1 MSLTKLRNQFNAPVA
16 PRDLSEGY
24 GAVEYAHENKMTAQ
38 QVREA
43 DMAEATARRQR
54 QLGLVRE
61 AVDMRQQN
69 VANALGTPLPTSS
82 DNVKALTPEQR
93 LQSYLSGSNKDPELA
108 YDLENNSENYL
119 EAKYGQAVANYAAQQ
134 RLQNFQNL
142 SQATSYI
149 PEAAKTGNVF
159 TGALG
164 AAVNGTRNL
173 IRTAGQAGIMAFNSG
188 EEEATKLREWNAT
201 IDQHQADTTAWMGNN
216 YTLDTEKSNLYRNMA
231 EQVRANT
238 YAQVKAQTGNEQLAR
253 AQSKEISETFDDNI
267 KSLTQEAVVSG
278 LGEQAPQILL
288 AVLSGGIGAGIAEA
302 TALGVSRVVAKEA
315 ITKLLPRIAQL
326 GSMLGVGAEAGLQ
339 DGLSAGSDAMVGA
352 YDYINQAKAEAA
364 QGNTAKLDELR
375 NSPVMQQLRQAN
387 PNATEDELFAQMA
400 ESAKWDAATKSG
412 LTTGIS
418 AGIASPFLSGFS
430 SKLARG
436 ASARTRFLMSA
447 ADPAVEGLSEGV
459 EEYTNITSPRE
470 AINRSLGVEVYKDPT
485 AYAYNDAKQAG
496 VIGALA
502 GSGST
507 VGGTLQAG
515 KAIGSRLLNKATDSI
530 NKKTEAVKA
539 KQETQTQQELN
550 KDLSSFIPNIGVMG
564 TSETTNPDGT
574 KVPAID
580 GALSGL
586 NMSNSKFGQTL
597 KDVVNQ
603 EAKEEGRE
611 VNASTDYSKY
621 ISNLHNR
628 TLEAKAKLDEATQA
642 GNTEAIKEWG
652 TKLNN
657 LNTIRERLLKDI
669 NEDITSVAPKYLSN
683 MNKIV
688 TNSSKL
694 EALTQQVKEGKLSE
708 QEFQTKAKDI
718 ITESNALIQEVQETT
733 PQFDNVAVLL
743 DSKLYEMLDD
753 KTYDAS
759 LQNKEDTKF
768 SLAEFT
774 GTKPSTFSDVL
785 YSTKKVTA
793 AVNKA
798 TSQEEA
804 NSIVKA
810 WLTDLGKLS
819 GSISKDNAK
828 STLTDIKKNLGSIKA
843 ELSSKGYNSD
853 YITKIHSLLGEASD
867 KWSGKQTKAFLNKFF
882 TKDTVTGLPSLLD
895 LMLQLNT
902 PSRAVKAQMQL
913 AHFQASQLG
922 KLNGLYQA
930 LSNKTL
936 QDGNTFENPV
946 TNIPTTIGAKGK
958 QRVLTQQNG
967 QPVTFKTKDKLQNY
981 IDTFKE
987 ENDIFSFLVS
997 DILEG
1002 KRVVKPTAQNTVT
1015 KPEPAKDTPKETL
1028 VSKDSGSEKKNQESK
1043 PVSNK
1048 EIEAIYSK
1056 LGSKTANTFD
1066 RVVIIHN
1073 IASIYES
1080 ARKGESINSLRQKGT
1095 NHHYGNPF
1103 TSNKYLAD
1111 RDGLTLTGSTKES
1124 VTRYIDWVLNS
1135 DEERAKWIRDT
1146 LKSGSLKD
1154 KPILYYKELGEPSH
1168 ATALSYLANK
1178 YDWDN
1183 STDSIPEEKP
1193 VEKNSVEKT
1202 QPESVSARAEEPIKE
1217 KDEQVPTEKEKPV
1230 ETQPK
1235 PKETG
1240 KEKSSPVK
1248 PEQLSFEDFEPSTEE
1263 VSAKELQP
1271 VIKETVAILDTV
1283 TETKESEPVSE
1294 EAKLSLRGELI
1305 RKSLMKINSV
1315 DKLTQMG
1322 NKIAKLISPLS
1333 DTDKQI
1339 LRVEFEKI
1347 KSRINSGIEYF
1358 AYEERDSKLEEFT
1371 KEHLMDNFK
1380 EAVAKLKDVTD
1391 ERQKETFDVENING
1405 DKPSQRLID
1414 TLYGFGF
1421 SPDRNVFF
1429 ENTSKVEGN
1438 SNKALIQALNEW
1450 VLDSN
1455 ADTAKAVLLGLRP
1468 DITAEELAEAVSE
1481 EQLAKTQDFIRV
1493 YSTLYR
1499 GVSKYLFNTLNQTGS
1514 GIFADG
1520 KVTPDISS
1528 FNGFTNLYQIDED
1541 GNPVYSTDLVIG
1553 MTKAA
1558 INFIYSFS
1566 DKGSSNHKALTEF
1579 FEELGDYGFS
1589 VYNTSL
1595 EGNIVTSNTNAGRNS
1610 DKKTFNGNENFFDD
1624 GTKLS
1629 EHRMATDDVGFL
1641 GVQREKLIETLGKEL
1656 MSGMGYKFNK
1666 NIPMNVE
1673 QSLAQSLGLEVLGM
1687 LRSKQLVDTF
1697 KVEIPTEPVSED
1709 NPNPNAIKMF
1719 YVNASF
1725 NYAQKGHFTAPIAK
1739 AFSTVIRA
1747 YKSGKAPANVDI
1759 DKLTKTL
1766 RNLDANNNSWITLAA
1781 ATVHVQQNLASKLV
1795 FKEIHDNRGYKVV
1808 KGNTVV
1814 DKFTSKDIKD
1824 KLLNNSPELLE
1835 EAVRGHNAVGYKLDP
1850 DMVRMFE
1857 SQQDIYKLLGG
1868 WIPTSEMENALPYI
1882 KEAKL
1887 AKNAMVERTL
1897 ASIGALIGA
1906 VREVGTDEE
1915 VTVYIK
1921 HRTTETQRIMQE
1933 MENNPQANKIM
1944 REILRASPRL
1954 FEAVESAYSAV
1965 GRNFPFD
1972 MSELSAM
1979 VRPAEMKFKL
1989 PKPDENGVR
1998 DVSFLV
2004 QEVERLHR
2012 AAKRKGASEETQTA
2026 YNAQVGLTLA
2036 LAQALGIKIERKRS
2050 ENILA
2055 ELKNMFEPGSKTAW
2069 LNDLV
2074 EDIHTWYEDPTAE
2087 LSQDNFRKLVDKYGN
2102 GAMRA
2107 FSVLQAFTRYKY
2119 TSHKTGSKVNTFEFN
2134 VYLEADGIGNG
2145 MSNLVRQF
2153 TVGFTPTY
2161 LRTLNRVGIT
2171 TLNSLRKIVGKKG
2184 FDELSDEEKQALA
2197 DELEGSA
2204 NQFDPKEGN
2213 AVRDVYEVVADTITS
2228 QIQEALDSH
2237 DLYSKLA
2244 KLKTKRPIK
2253 TLNDLVYHKKEL
2265 EALDID
2271 GDYNAH
2277 IALKLAK
2284 AVSVLNQISV
2294 LDVISFTYS
2303 ASKDENGKL
2312 VQYNSNRM
2320 QNILNTPLDTLKA
2333 NGLDFSELKFNIS
2346 RSLAKLGVT
2355 PAMYGGALNGINN
2368 QVATDIFKA
2377 VQEKLNE
2384 MYIALQ
2390 NRQPVDETDLTML
2403 NNWFSHVGLYK
2414 KATGVNWN
2422 LDNPTAEKIKFLSQ
2436 KLQDNKSRVSNG
2448 LKLGIS
2454 DALYSGVQQVYGE
2467 TLQNASSLIVFD
2479 TASVNVMALELDR
2492 QYKAAQEE
2500 RNKRLGYSSTDP
2512 RREDALSSSE
2522 VKQIIQK
2529 LETLPVVATAFSG
2542 NTVLI
2547 EQLLE
2552 EGHSVVKNRMLSK
2565 ITDAYSATNLA
2576 PVVGENTNYPFRTVY
2591 TTSMAQKLKSYTAG
2605 GATNFT
2611 NTVVST
2617 ESMVQ
2622 VASNFVLSK
2631 LGKALLNVYDGLDA
2645 DSRLAKVVGAIANA
2659 AYDRIHKTTNLQE
2672 SLFHRANRANLGQ
2685 FITKNKVTPK
2695 LATLLDEMKMFANN
2709 KGDITLSI
2717 KDKKWTK
2724 EELQFLDVYFA
2735 TIGSQD
2741 INSNPAVKLA
2751 QSFRTATEKA
2761 TTALLTGSEEVSLNI
2776 NDDVWTAFQGIMYN
2790 ELYEKGKAVPEDI
2803 TDIPVMF
2810 YNDMLTSMA
2819 IKAATAAAVK
2829 AVEIKHLPYV
2839 VNQFAGANRG
2849 VLINADKLFKSKGI
2863 AKRFI
2868 DFEKA
2873 NHGKY
2878 SDEATLLSA
2887 FINQDKEIQQTYSEA
2902 FNKKYNELSQNLIE
2916 IGAEPV
2922 QLGTKS
2928 LSEVIPSLS
2937 DTKAKSIA
2945 GRTRNAIMAVAE
2957 KVLPADLKIYT
2968 DKAQFIEA
2976 VQDKGINTEHIFEQD
2991 RNGVYI
2997 PEVGFYIELNADYKK
3012 TLTHEIVHATMKS
3025 VLSNYYYLPRDEW
3038 KNLEYKHPELKHIR
3052 PLIDTLEK
3060 NAKQFVK
3067 LYRFDPDIAQILAQD
3082 NENLADNFTHHN
3094 RAASIA
3100 ASLAQAFE
3108 PTVSFTGDVADIKA
3122 TDKYVAM
3129 QEFLAYALTEEELVS
3144 RMYYSQ
3150 RANPDSKSA
3159 NKSWLNKLKA
3169 MFDILRSVK
3178 VAIGKIFF
3186 GSEFTEK
3193 DLGNNNNFVAES
3205 MLFEVLATMQSLTE
3219 ANSILNKY
3227 TPTPPLFS
3235 TEPVAKDSHDAFLN
3249 ELTTL
3254 AKTVGF
3260 VDKISGNKKAE
3271 LLYVGGKVTALSD
3284 DYVANLRNS
3293 GFNITA
3299 KEQNVFTMMSGIFNV
3314 TFSGSNPSLRTEA
3327 EKLFSQ
3333 FTKGFVKTNVLSN
3346 DQYKALFGDKDTF
3359 DLARIMAAMVT
3370 IKDIKDIVEKLPTPE
3385 RKRFQSLSDKLTEI
3399 TVFLKAN
3406 RDIIDFKDDST
3417 LEKIALAS
3425 INADLGK
3432 SLDEEWKDKV
3442 YENELT
3448 KQQIRQD
3455 FVNKV
3460 EELTEPLND
3469 KLMIAVTTVVN
3480 EWANVS
3486 QVDKDN
3492 DSAIGT
3498 ALQNLA
3504 DVLALEKGRTT
3515 WYTQAIRWILQA
3527 REHTQYIYD
3536 SRAKFAAN
3544 LERIRENVRNLIPT
3558 VIRRKFNEE
3567 YTEEMDRT
3575 ISKAVLPTRLHS
3587 LFTGNNLAQIS
3598 TVLTD
3603 TQARNKE
3610 IDSVQQEL
3618 SQLLAQEFGKDAQSV
3633 QNWLLWQSKGLGS
3646 LMVNRTAM
3654 SAGQGLSH
3662 HILPNSRTIA
3672 SLHNLPMKLDP
3683 ANEPERIDKYAPL
3696 VAKLATLYSLN
3707 HVDKTDLEA
3716 AAQLIKSYP
3725 AGMTEVLNSSNV
3737 VDEHYSQNHKYNH
3750 LGTDGYVHS
3759 QSDPNVDIKI
3769 VETKSPEYQRLMDLG
3784 YSLVQHIDKTGMSVL
3799 RTNTAVTKRYQ
3810 TGIFGLA
3817 EQSIFGTSTV
3827 SNEALGSYA
3836 TEWTVN
3842 PDGQTVLRD
3851 EFKKVSLQAMKNPNY
3866 YDSLNQEVSIKP
3878 VVTSSGLIATY
3889 SVDLPTKL
3897 KNDLIEEIETGIES
3911 IGNLA
3916 GRIVEE
3922 SRTNSSNKANIDL
3935 LNAEYRKSKDKQFF
3949 MKIDGKFKRKGNSQ
3963 ADIYFENRVNDFYN
3977 NLPRETRE
3985 YIDSVGGL
3993 YVYRNELDNLI
4004 GYHRADIIDI
4014 YSGSSALPKVV
4025 QDTLKGLFGVF
4036 GLVKVNP
4043 IKALKVIQKGTQ
4055 ELVSHGKDIVLNRSI
4070 VVGAGNLLSNAIHLV
4085 NIGVN
4090 PKVIVPDAREGL
4102 INAQNYVRNY
4112 SRKLEIEYRLGGTN
4126 LSDRERMVLEPELK
4140 FLKDSLDNNPV
4151 APLVQAGIMSSIAG
4165 AAGYEKTFDTSEQ
4178 FTYGHKLKEKLGINK
4193 LDRKYG
4199 ETKLG
4204 KAVSNIIISH
4214 DSEAH
4219 EFMEKALDYGDFV
4232 AKYVLYKHLTQNRN
4246 FTNERAMNVIREE
4259 FVNYSM
4265 NRGVTFDYM
4274 NAMGLTWFASYALG
4288 IQKVIYR
4295 RLRSNLLG
4303 TLATYT
4309 AGSVVNDYDRL
4320 GLLGTVPHQNIFE
4333 RSWSYTAD
4341 TSNIFNSLEAHYLAR
4356 LFSWLF

>member
-1 MSLTKLRNQFNAPVA
+1 MSLTKLRNQFTAPVA

-24 GAVEYAHENKMTAQ
+24 GAVEYAHENNMTAQ

-61 AVDMRQQN
+61 AVDMREQN
-69 VANALGTPLPTSS
+69 VANALGTSLPTSS

-119 EAKYGQAVANYAAQQ
+119 EAKYGQAIANYAAQQ

-188 EEEATKLREWNAT
+188 EEEASKLRDWNAA
-201 IDQHQADTTAWMGNN
+201 IDANQAETTAWMGNN
-216 YTLDTEKSNLYRNMA
+216 YTSDTEKSNLYRGMA

-238 YAQVKAQTGNEQLAR
+238 YAQVKAQTGDEQLAR

-302 TALGVSRVVAKEA
+302 TALGVSRIVAKEA
-315 ITKLLPRIAQL
+315 ITKLLPKIAQL
-326 GSMLGVGAEAGLQ
+326 GSMLGVGVEAGLQ

-364 QGNTAKLDELR
+364 QGSTAKLDELR

-387 PNATEDELFAQMA
+387 PNVTEDELFAQMA

-447 ADPAVEGLSEGV
+447 ADPAMEGLSEGI
-459 EEYTNITSPRE
+459 EEHTNIVSPRE

-485 AYAYNDAKQAG
+485 AYAYNDAKQAAT
-496 VIGALA
+496 IGALA

-530 NKKTEAVKA
+530 NRKTEAIKT
-539 KQETQTQQELN
+539 KQEAQTQQELN
-550 KDLSSFIPNIGVMG
+550 KDLSSFIPTIGVMG
-564 TSETTNPDGT
+564 TSETTNSDGT

-580 GALSGL
+580 GAVSGL

-597 KDVVNQ
+597 KDIVNQ

-621 ISNLHNR
+621 ISNLHKR

-642 GNTEAIKEWG
+642 ENTEAIKEWG

-688 TNSSKL
+688 ANSSKL

-708 QEFQTKAKDI
+708 QEFQAKAKDI

-753 KTYDAS
+753 KSYDTS

-768 SLAEFT
+768 SLADFT

-804 NSIVKA
+804 NNIVKA

-828 STLTDIKKNLGSIKA
+828 SALTDIKKNLGSIKA
-843 ELSSKGYNSD
+843 ELSSKGYNSE
-853 YITKIHSLLGEASD
+853 YITKIDSLLGEASD
-867 KWSGKQTKAFLNKFF
+867 KWSDKQTKAFLNKFF

-902 PSRAVKAQMQL
+902 PATAVKAQMQL

-922 KLNGLYQA
+922 KLNGLYQV

-958 QRVLTQQNG
+958 QRILTQQNG

-981 IDTFKE
+981 INTFKE
-987 ENDIFSFLVS
+987 ENDIFSSLVS
-997 DILEG
+997 DIISG
-1002 KRVVKPTAQNTVT
+1002 KRVVKPIAQDTVT
-1015 KPEPAKDTPKETL
+1015 KPEITKETPKEAP
-1028 VSKDSGSEKKNQESK
+1028 VFKDSGSENKNQESNA
-1043 PVSNK
+1043 VS
-1048 EIEAIYSK
+1048 
-1056 LGSKTANTFD
+1056 
-1066 RVVIIHN
+1066 
-1073 IASIYES
+1073 
-1080 ARKGESINSLRQKGT
+1080 
-1095 NHHYGNPF
+1095 
-1103 TSNKYLAD
+1103 
-1111 RDGLTLTGSTKES
+1111 
-1124 VTRYIDWVLNS
+1124 
-1135 DEERAKWIRDT
+1135 
-1146 LKSGSLKD
+1146 
-1154 KPILYYKELGEPSH
+1154 
-1168 ATALSYLANK
+1168 
-1178 YDWDN
+1178 
-1183 STDSIPEEKP
+1183 EEKP
-1193 VEKNSVEKT
+1193 VEKNSVEKN
-1202 QPESVSARAEEPIKE
+1202 QSESVSARAEEPIKE

-1230 ETQPK
+1230 ETQPE

-1248 PEQLSFEDFEPSTEE
+1248 PEQLNFEDFEPSAEE
-1263 VSAKELQP
+1263 VSVKELQS
-1271 VIKETVAILDTV
+1271 VIKETVATLDSV
-1283 TETKESEPVSE
+1283 METKETEPVAE
-1294 EAKLSLRGELI
+1294 EAKLSPRAELI
-1305 RKSLMKINSV
+1305 RKSLMKMNSV
-1315 DKLTQMG
+1315 DKLVQMG
-1322 NKIAKLISPLS
+1322 NRIAKLINPLS
-1333 DTDKQI
+1333 NADKQI
-1339 LRVEFEKI
+1339 LREEFEKI

-1358 AYEERDSKLEEFT
+1358 AYEERDSKLEEST
-1371 KEHLMDNFK
+1371 KEHLMGNFK

-1429 ENTSKVEGN
+1429 ENTSKVESN

-1455 ADTAKAVLLGLRP
+1455 ADTAKAVLLGMRP

-1481 EQLAKTQDFIRV
+1481 EQLAKTQEFIRV
-1493 YSTLYR
+1493 YTTFYR

-1558 INFIYSFS
+1558 INYVYSFS

-1595 EGNIVTSNTNAGRNS
+1595 EGNIVTSNTNAGRGS
-1610 DKKTFNGNENFFDD
+1610 DKKTFNGNENFFED

-1656 MSGMGYKFNK
+1656 ISGMGYKFNK
-1666 NIPMNVE
+1666 NTPMNVE

-1709 NPNPNAIKMF
+1709 NPEPNAIKMY

-1725 NYAQKGHFTAPIAK
+1725 NSAQKGHFTAPIAK
-1739 AFSTVIRA
+1739 AFNTVVRTYKNGRLSTD
-1747 YKSGKAPANVDI
+1747 GNF
-1759 DKLTKTL
+1759 DKLTTML
-1766 RNLDANNNSWITLAA
+1766 RNLDANNNSWTRLAA
-1781 ATVHVQQNLASKLV
+1781 ATVHAQQTLASKLV
-1795 FKEIHDNRGYKVV
+1795 FKEIHDNKGYEVV

-1814 DKFTSKDIKD
+1814 DKFTPKDIKD

-1835 EAVRGHNAVGYKLDP
+1835 EAVRGHNAVGYKLDL

-1857 SQQDIYKLLGG
+1857 SQQEIYKLLGG
-1868 WIPTSEMENALPYI
+1868 WIPTSEMEQDLPYI

-1897 ASIGALIGA
+1897 ASIGSLIGA
-1906 VREVGTDEE
+1906 VREAGSEEE

-1989 PKPDENGVR
+1989 PKPDENGTR

-2012 AAKRKGASEETQTA
+2012 AARRKGASEETQTA

-2074 EDIHTWYEDPTAE
+2074 EDIHTWYEDPTVE

-2119 TSHKTGSKVNTFEFN
+2119 TPHKTGSKVNTFEFN

-2153 TVGFTPTY
+2153 TVGFTPDY
-2161 LRTLNRVGIT
+2161 LRTLNRIGIT
-2171 TLNSLRKIVGKKG
+2171 TLNSLRKIIGKKG
-2184 FDELSDEEKQALA
+2184 FDELSDEEKQSLA

-2204 NQFDPKEGN
+2204 NQFDPKEGD

-2228 QIQEALDSH
+2228 QIHDALNSSEV
-2237 DLYSKLA
+2237 YSVLSKV
-2244 KLKTKRPIK
+2244 KTKRPIK

-2265 EALDID
+2265 EELAIDNEAAHKALS
-2271 GDYNAH
+2271 
-2277 IALKLAK
+2277 LAN
-2284 AVSVLNQISV
+2284 AVSILNQISV
-2294 LDVISFTYS
+2294 LDVISFTYKGS
-2303 ASKDENGKL
+2303 TDENGKL

-2333 NGLDFSELKFNIS
+2333 NKLDFSSLKFNIS

-2368 QVATDIFKA
+2368 QVANDIVKA
-2377 VQEKLNE
+2377 VQDKLNE
-2384 MYIALQ
+2384 IYRALQ
-2390 NRQPVDETDLTML
+2390 NKQPVDETDLVML
-2403 NNWFSHVGLYK
+2403 NNWFSHVGLYE
-2414 KATGVNWN
+2414 KATGVKW
-2422 LDNPTAEKIKFLSQ
+2422 DISNPTAQQIKFLSQ
-2436 KLQDNKSRVSNG
+2436 KLVDNKSRVSNG

-2454 DALYSGVQQVYGE
+2454 EALYSGVQKVYGE
-2467 TLQNASSLIVFD
+2467 TLQNASSLIAFD
-2479 TASVNVMALELDR
+2479 TASVNAMALELDR

-2512 RREDALSSSE
+2512 RREDALSSAE

-2542 NTVLI
+2542 NTVLV

-2565 ITDAYSATNLA
+2565 ITDAYSATNFA

-2622 VASNFVLSK
+2622 VASNFILSK

-2672 SLFHRANRANLGQ
+2672 SLFHRVNRANLGQ
-2685 FITKNKVTPK
+2685 FITKDKMTSK
-2695 LATLLDEMKMFANN
+2695 LADTLNEMRLFVENT
-2709 KGDITLSI
+2709 GEISLSI

-2741 INSNPAVKLA
+2741 INSSPAVKLA

-2776 NDDVWTAFQGIMYN
+2776 SDEAWANFQLNMST
-2790 ELYEKGKAVPEDI
+2790 ELYGKGRVISEDI
-2803 TDIPVMF
+2803 RDIPVML
-2810 YNDMLTSMA
+2810 YNDMLTNMA
-2819 IKAATAAAVK
+2819 YKAATAAAVK

-2868 DFEKA
+2868 DFERA

-2878 SDEATLLSA
+2878 SDEATLLSV
-2887 FINQDKEIQQTYSEA
+2887 FIGQDKEIQQTYSEA

-2922 QLGTKS
+2922 QLETKS
-2928 LSEVIPSLS
+2928 LSEVIPSLTN
-2937 DTKAKSIA
+2937 TKAKSIT

-2957 KVLPADLKIYT
+2957 KVLPTDMKIYT

-2997 PEVGFYIELNADYKK
+2997 PEVGFYVEPNSDYKK

-3025 VLSNYYYLPRDEW
+3025 VLSNYYYMTRDEW
-3038 KNLEYKHPELKHIR
+3038 KNLEYKHPELRHIR
-3052 PLIDTLEK
+3052 PLMGTLEK
-3060 NAKQFVK
+3060 NAKQFAK

-3082 NENLADNFTHHN
+3082 NENLADNFAHHN

-3100 ASLAQAFE
+3100 ASLVQAFE

-3178 VAIGKIFF
+3178 VSIGKIFF
-3186 GSEFTEK
+3186 GSDFTEK

-3260 VDKISGNKKAE
+3260 TDKISGNKKAE
-3271 LLYVGGKVTALSD
+3271 LLYVGGKVNALSD
-3284 DYVANLRNS
+3284 NYVANLRNS
-3293 GFNITA
+3293 GFRITA

-3385 RKRFQSLSDKLTEI
+3385 RKRFQSLSDKLTEV

-3425 INADLGK
+3425 INADLSK
-3432 SLDEEWKDKV
+3432 SLDEEWRDKV
-3442 YENELT
+3442 YENELA

-3567 YTEEMDRT
+3567 YTEEMDKT

-3587 LFTGNNLAQIS
+3587 LFTGNNLVQIS
-3598 TVLTD
+3598 AVLTD

-3618 SQLLAQEFGKDAQSV
+3618 SQLLVQEFGNKAAPSV
-3633 QNWLLWQSKGLGS
+3633 LNWLLWQSKGLGS

-3683 ANEPERIDKYAPL
+3683 ATEPERIDKYAPL
-3696 VAKLATLYSLN
+3696 VAKLATLHSLS

-3716 AAQLIKSYP
+3716 TAKLIKDYP
-3725 AGMTEVLNSSNV
+3725 AGMAEVLNSSNV

-3769 VETKSPEYQRLMDLG
+3769 VETKSPEYNRLIDLG
-3784 YSLVQHIDKTGMSVL
+3784 YSLVQNIDKTGMSVL

-3842 PDGQTVLRD
+3842 PDGQTALRD
-3851 EFKKVSLQAMKNPNY
+3851 EFKKVSLQAMKDPNY

-3878 VVTSSGLIATY
+3878 VVTSSGLIVTY

-4025 QDTLKGLFGVF
+4025 QDALKGLFGVF
-4036 GLVKVNP
+4036 GLVKINP

-4070 VVGAGNLLSNAIHLV
+4070 VVGAGNLFSNAIHLV

-4090 PKVIVPDAREGL
+4090 PKAIVPDAREGL

-4112 SRKLEIEYRLGGTN
+4112 SRKLEIEYRLGSTN
-4126 LSDRERMVLEPELK
+4126 LSDKERMVLEPELK

-4193 LDRKYG
+4193 LDSKYG

-4204 KAVSNIIISH
+4204 KAVFNIIISH

-4246 FTNERAMNVIREE
+4246 FTSERAMNVIREE

-4309 AGSVVNDYDRL
+4309 AGSVVNNYDRL

>member
-1 MSLTKLRNQFNAPVA
+1 MSLTKLRNQFTAPVA
-16 PRDLSEGY
+16 ERDLSEGY
-24 GAVEYAHENKMTAQ
+24 GAVEYAHENNMTAQ

-119 EAKYGQAVANYAAQQ
+119 EAKYGRAIADYAAQQ
-134 RLQNFQNL
+134 RIQNFQNL

-149 PEAAKTGNVF
+149 PDAAKTGNVF

-238 YAQVKAQTGNEQLAR
+238 YAQVKAQTGDEQLAR
-253 AQSKEISETFDDNI
+253 TQSKEISETFDDNI

-339 DGLSAGSDAMVGA
+339 DGLSAGSDAMTGA

-375 NSPVMQQLRQAN
+375 NSSVMQQLRQAN

-496 VIGALA
+496 IIGALA

-580 GALSGL
+580 GAVSGL

-621 ISNLHNR
+621 ISNLHKR
-628 TLEAKAKLDEATQA
+628 TLEAKAKLDEATQS
-642 GNTEAIKEWG
+642 GNSEAIKEWG

-688 TNSSKL
+688 ANSSKL

-708 QEFQTKAKDI
+708 QEFQAKAKDI

-753 KTYDAS
+753 KTYDTS

-793 AVNKA
+793 AVNKT

-804 NSIVKA
+804 NNIVKA

-828 STLTDIKKNLGSIKA
+828 SALTDIKKNLGSIKS

-853 YITKIHSLLGEASD
+853 YITKIDSLLGEASD

-902 PSRAVKAQMQL
+902 SSRAVKAQMQL

-946 TNIPTTIGAKGK
+946 TNIPTTIGTKGK

-987 ENDIFSFLVS
+987 ENDIFSSLVS

-1002 KRVVKPTAQNTVT
+1002 KRVVKPMAQNTITKSEVT
-1015 KPEPAKDTPKETL
+1015 KDTPKETP
-1028 VSKDSGSEKKNQESK
+1028 VSKDSGSEKKNLK
-1043 PVSNK
+1043 PDTISEENS
-1048 EIEAIYSK
+1048 EP
-1056 LGSKTANTFD
+1056 KT
-1066 RVVIIHN
+1066 
-1073 IASIYES
+1073 
-1080 ARKGESINSLRQKGT
+1080 
-1095 NHHYGNPF
+1095 
-1103 TSNKYLAD
+1103 
-1111 RDGLTLTGSTKES
+1111 
-1124 VTRYIDWVLNS
+1124 
-1135 DEERAKWIRDT
+1135 
-1146 LKSGSLKD
+1146 
-1154 KPILYYKELGEPSH
+1154 
-1168 ATALSYLANK
+1168 
-1178 YDWDN
+1178 
-1183 STDSIPEEKP
+1183 
-1193 VEKNSVEKT
+1193 SVEEN
-1202 QPESVSARAEEPIKE
+1202 QPESVSVRVEEPIKE
-1217 KDEQVPTEKEKPV
+1217 KNEQVPVEEEKPV
-1230 ETQPK
+1230 KTQPEA
-1235 PKETG
+1235 KETG
-1240 KEKSSPVK
+1240 TEKSNSK

-1294 EAKLSLRGELI
+1294 EAKLSSRGELI

-1322 NKIAKLISPLS
+1322 NKIAKLINPLS
-1333 DTDKQI
+1333 NTDKQI
-1339 LRVEFEKI
+1339 LREEFEKI

-1358 AYEERDSKLEEFT
+1358 AYEERDSKLEEST
-1371 KEHLMDNFK
+1371 KEYLMNNFK
-1380 EAVAKLKDVTD
+1380 EAVAKLKNVTD

-1405 DKPSQRLID
+1405 DKPSQKLID

-1421 SPDRNVFF
+1421 SPDRNVFL

-1499 GVSKYLFNTLNQTGS
+1499 GVSKYLFNTLNQIGS
-1514 GIFADG
+1514 GIFVDG

-1558 INFIYSFS
+1558 INYIYSFS

-1666 NIPMNVE
+1666 NTPMNVE

-1739 AFSTVIRA
+1739 AFSTIVRA

-1766 RNLDANNNSWITLAA
+1766 TNLDANNNSWTRLAA

-1795 FKEIHDNRGYKVV
+1795 FKEIHDNRGYEVV

-1814 DKFTSKDIKD
+1814 DKFTPKDIKD

-1857 SQQDIYKLLGG
+1857 SQQEIYKLLGG
-1868 WIPTSEMENALPYI
+1868 WIPTSEMENDLPYI

-1906 VREVGTDEE
+1906 VREAGSDEE

-1989 PKPDENGVR
+1989 PKPDENGIR
-1998 DVSFLV
+1998 NVSFLV

-2012 AAKRKGASEETQTA
+2012 AAQRKGASEETQTA

-2119 TSHKTGSKVNTFEFN
+2119 TPHKTGSKVNTFEFN

-2184 FDELSDEEKQALA
+2184 FDDLSDEEKQALA

-2228 QIQEALDSH
+2228 QIQEALGNPN
-2237 DLYSKLA
+2237 LYSELS
-2244 KLKTKRPIK
+2244 KLKTKKPIK
-2253 TLNDLVYHKKEL
+2253 SLNDLLYVKKDLKEL
-2265 EALDID
+2265 AVNNPVAQRLFD
-2271 GDYNAH
+2271 
-2277 IALKLAK
+2277 LAN
-2284 AVSVLNQISV
+2284 AVSILNQISV

-2303 ASKDENGKL
+2303 DSKDENGKL

-2368 QVATDIFKA
+2368 QVAADIFKA

-2384 MYIALQ
+2384 IYRALQ
-2390 NRQPVDETDLTML
+2390 NKQPVDETDLTML
-2403 NNWFSHVGLYK
+2403 NNWFSHVGLYE
-2414 KATGVNWN
+2414 KATGVDWN
-2422 LDNPTAEKIKFLSQ
+2422 LDNPTVEKIKFLSQ

-2467 TLQNASSLIVFD
+2467 TLQNANSLIAFD
-2479 TASVNVMALELDR
+2479 TASVNAMALELDR

-2512 RREDALSSSE
+2512 RREDALSSAE

-2542 NTVLI
+2542 NTILV

-2617 ESMVQ
+2617 ESMIQ
-2622 VASNFVLSK
+2622 VASNFILSK

-2672 SLFHRANRANLGQ
+2672 SLFHRANRANLGK
-2685 FITKNKVTPK
+2685 FITKDKLTPQLKEVLFEKMSSARDIIENKLTY
-2695 LATLLDEMKMFANN
+2695 N
-2709 KGDITLSI
+2709 IS
-2717 KDKKWTK
+2717 DKKWTK
-2724 EELQFLDVYFA
+2724 EELQYLDVYFA
-2735 TIGSQD
+2735 TLGSQNVN
-2741 INSNPAVKLA
+2741 NSSIAKLA

-2761 TTALLTGSEEVSLNI
+2761 TTALLTGSEKVSLNI
-2776 NDDVWTAFQGIMYN
+2776 NDDAWTTFQGNMYS
-2790 ELYEKGKAVPEDI
+2790 ELYEKDKVVPEDI
-2803 TDIPVMF
+2803 SEIPVML
-2810 YNDMLTSMA
+2810 YNDMLTNMA

-2878 SDEATLLSA
+2878 EDEATLLSA
-2887 FINQDKEIQQTYSEA
+2887 FIGQDKEIQQTYSEA

-2937 DTKAKSIA
+2937 DTKAKSIS

-2976 VQDKGINTEHIFEQD
+2976 VQDKGINAEHIFEQD

-2997 PEVGFYIELNADYKK
+2997 PEVGFYIEPNADYKK

-3025 VLSNYYYLPRDEW
+3025 VLSNYYYMTRDEW

-3052 PLIDTLEK
+3052 PLMDTLEK
-3060 NAKQFVK
+3060 NAKQFAK
-3067 LYRFDPDIAQILAQD
+3067 LYRFDPDIKQILAQD

-3178 VAIGKIFF
+3178 VTIGKIFF
-3186 GSEFTEK
+3186 GSDFTEK

-3249 ELTTL
+3249 ELSTL

-3293 GFNITA
+3293 GFRITA
-3299 KEQNVFTMMSGIFNV
+3299 KEQNIFTMMSGIFNV

-3333 FTKGFVKTNVLSN
+3333 FTKGFVKTNVLTN

-3370 IKDIKDIVEKLPTPE
+3370 IKDIKDVVEKLPTPE
-3385 RKRFQSLSDKLTEI
+3385 RKRFQSLSDKLTEV

-3432 SLDEEWKDKV
+3432 SLDEEWRDKV
-3442 YENELT
+3442 YENELA
-3448 KQQIRQD
+3448 KQQIRQN

-3598 TVLTD
+3598 AVLTD

-3618 SQLLAQEFGKDAQSV
+3618 SQLLVQEFGKDAQSV

-3696 VAKLATLYSLN
+3696 VAKLATLHSLN

-3725 AGMTEVLNSSNV
+3725 AGMAEVLNSSNV

-3842 PDGQTVLRD
+3842 SDGQTALRD

-4246 FTNERAMNVIREE
+4246 FTSERAMNVIREE

>member
-1 MSLTKLRNQFNAPVA
+1 MSLTKLRNQFTAPVA

-24 GAVEYAHENKMTAQ
+24 GAVEYAHENNMTAQ

-61 AVDMRQQN
+61 AVDMREQN
-69 VANALGTPLPTSS
+69 VANALGTSLPTSS

-119 EAKYGQAVANYAAQQ
+119 EAKYGQAIANYAAQQ

-149 PEAAKTGNVF
+149 PDAAKTGNVF

-188 EEEATKLREWNAT
+188 EEEASKLRDWDAA
-201 IDQHQADTTAWMGNN
+201 IDANQAETTAWMGNN
-216 YTLDTEKSNLYRNMA
+216 YTLDTEKSNLYRGMA
-231 EQVRANT
+231 EQVRTNT
-238 YAQVKAQTGNEQLAR
+238 YAQVKAQTGDEQLAR
-253 AQSKEISETFDDNI
+253 TQSKEISETFDDNI

-302 TALGVSRVVAKEA
+302 TALGVSRIVAKEA
-315 ITKLLPRIAQL
+315 ITKLLPKIAQL
-326 GSMLGVGAEAGLQ
+326 GSMIGVGAEAGLQ
-339 DGLSAGSDAMVGA
+339 DGLSAGSDAMTGA

-375 NSPVMQQLRQAN
+375 NSPVMQQLRQTN

-436 ASARTRFLMSA
+436 ASARTRFLLSA

-470 AINRSLGVEVYKDPT
+470 AINRSLGAEVYKDPT
-485 AYAYNDAKQAG
+485 AYAYNDAKQAAT
-496 VIGALA
+496 IGALA

-539 KQETQTQQELN
+539 KQEAQTQQELN

-564 TSETTNPDGT
+564 TSETTNPDDT

-580 GALSGL
+580 GVVSGL

-611 VNASTDYSKY
+611 VNVSTDYSKY
-621 ISNLHNR
+621 ISNLHKR
-628 TLEAKAKLDEATQA
+628 TLEAKAKLDEATQT

-688 TNSSKL
+688 ANSSKL

-708 QEFQTKAKDI
+708 QEFQAKAKDI

-753 KTYDAS
+753 KSYDTS

-768 SLAEFT
+768 SLADFT

-804 NSIVKA
+804 NNIVKA

-828 STLTDIKKNLGSIKA
+828 SALTDIKKNLGSIKA
-843 ELSSKGYNSD
+843 ELSFKGYNSE
-853 YITKIHSLLGEASD
+853 YITKIDSLLGEASD

-936 QDGNTFENPV
+936 QDGNTFETPV

-987 ENDIFSFLVS
+987 ENDIFSSFVS
-997 DILEG
+997 DIFEG
-1002 KRVVKPTAQNTVT
+1002 KRVVKPTAQNKVT
-1015 KPEPAKDTPKETL
+1015 KPEVTKDTTVKETP
-1028 VSKDSGSEKKNQESK
+1028 VSKDSGSENKNQESNT
-1043 PVSNK
+1043 VS
-1048 EIEAIYSK
+1048 
-1056 LGSKTANTFD
+1056 
-1066 RVVIIHN
+1066 
-1073 IASIYES
+1073 
-1080 ARKGESINSLRQKGT
+1080 
-1095 NHHYGNPF
+1095 
-1103 TSNKYLAD
+1103 
-1111 RDGLTLTGSTKES
+1111 
-1124 VTRYIDWVLNS
+1124 
-1135 DEERAKWIRDT
+1135 
-1146 LKSGSLKD
+1146 
-1154 KPILYYKELGEPSH
+1154 
-1168 ATALSYLANK
+1168 
-1178 YDWDN
+1178 
-1183 STDSIPEEKP
+1183 EEKL
-1193 VEKNSVEKT
+1193 VAKNSVEKT
-1202 QPESVSARAEEPIKE
+1202 QPESVSVRAEEPIKE
-1217 KDEQVPTEKEKPV
+1217 KDEQVPAEKEKPV
-1230 ETQPK
+1230 ETQPE
-1235 PKETG
+1235 PKKTG
-1240 KEKSSPVK
+1240 KEKSTPVK

-1271 VIKETVAILDTV
+1271 VIKETVATLDSV
-1283 TETKESEPVSE
+1283 METKETEPVSE
-1294 EAKLSLRGELI
+1294 ETKLSPRGELI
-1305 RKSLMKINSV
+1305 RKSLMKMNSV
-1315 DKLTQMG
+1315 EALVQMG
-1322 NKIAKLISPLS
+1322 NKIAKLINPLS

-1339 LRVEFEKI
+1339 LRGEFEKI
-1347 KSRINSGIEYF
+1347 KSRIESGTEYF
-1358 AYEERDSKLEEFT
+1358 AYEERDSKLEEST

-1380 EAVAKLKDVTD
+1380 EAVAKLKNVTD
-1391 ERQKETFDVENING
+1391 ERQKETFDVANING

-1429 ENTSKVEGN
+1429 ENTSKVESN

-1450 VLDSN
+1450 ILDSN
-1455 ADTAKAVLLGLRP
+1455 ADTAKAVLLGMRP
-1468 DITAEELAEAVSE
+1468 DITVEELAEAVSE
-1481 EQLAKTQDFIRV
+1481 EQLPKTQEFIRV
-1493 YSTLYR
+1493 YTTLYR

-1514 GIFADG
+1514 GIFTDG

-1558 INFIYSFS
+1558 INYIYSFS

-1595 EGNIVTSNTNAGRNS
+1595 EGNIVTSNTNVARGS

-1656 MSGMGYKFNK
+1656 ISGMGYKFNK
-1666 NIPMNVE
+1666 NTPMNVE

-1709 NPNPNAIKMF
+1709 NPEPNAIKMY

-1725 NYAQKGHFTAPIAK
+1725 NSAQKGHFTTPIAK
-1739 AFSTVIRA
+1739 AFNTVVRTYKNGRLSTD
-1747 YKSGKAPANVDI
+1747 GNF
-1759 DKLTKTL
+1759 DKLTTML
-1766 RNLDANNNSWITLAA
+1766 RNLDANNNSWTTLAA
-1781 ATVHVQQNLASKLV
+1781 ATVHIQQTLASKLV
-1795 FKEIHDNRGYKVV
+1795 FKEIHDNKGYEVV
-1808 KGNTVV
+1808 KGNAVV
-1814 DKFTSKDIKD
+1814 DKFTPRDIKD

-1835 EAVRGHNAVGYKLDP
+1835 EAIRGHNAVGYKLDP

-1857 SQQDIYKLLGG
+1857 SQQEIYKLLGG
-1868 WIPTSEMENALPYI
+1868 WIPTSEMEQDLPYI

-1897 ASIGALIGA
+1897 ASIATLIGA
-1906 VREVGTDEE
+1906 VREAGSEEE

-1989 PKPDENGVR
+1989 PKSDENGVR

-2012 AAKRKGASEETQTA
+2012 AAKRKGASEEIQTA

-2107 FSVLQAFTRYKY
+2107 FNVLQAFTRYKY
-2119 TSHKTGSKVNTFEFN
+2119 TPHKTGSKVNTFEFN

-2153 TVGFTPTY
+2153 TVGFTPNY

-2171 TLNSLRKIVGKKG
+2171 TLNSLRKIIGKKG

-2204 NQFDPKEGN
+2204 NQFDPKEGD

-2228 QIQEALDSH
+2228 QIHDALNSSGVFGV
-2237 DLYSKLA
+2237 LSKV
-2244 KLKTKRPIK
+2244 KTKRPIK

-2265 EALDID
+2265 EELAIDNEAAHKALS
-2271 GDYNAH
+2271 
-2277 IALKLAK
+2277 LAN
-2284 AVSVLNQISV
+2284 AVSILNQISV
-2294 LDVISFTYS
+2294 LDVISFTYNGS
-2303 ASKDENGKL
+2303 TDENGKL

-2320 QNILNTPLDTLKA
+2320 QNILNTPLDALKA
-2333 NGLDFSELKFNIS
+2333 NKLDFSSLKFNIS

-2368 QVATDIFKA
+2368 QVANDIVKA
-2377 VQEKLNE
+2377 VQDKLNE
-2384 MYIALQ
+2384 IYIALQ
-2390 NRQPVDETDLTML
+2390 NKQPVDETDLVML
-2403 NNWFSHVGLYK
+2403 NNWFSHVGLYE
-2414 KATGVNWN
+2414 KATGVKW
-2422 LDNPTAEKIKFLSQ
+2422 DISNPTAQQIKFLSQ
-2436 KLQDNKSRVSNG
+2436 KLVDNKSRVSNG

-2454 DALYSGVQQVYGE
+2454 EALYSGVQKVYGE
-2467 TLQNASSLIVFD
+2467 TLQNASSLIAFD
-2479 TASVNVMALELDR
+2479 TASVNAMALELDR

-2512 RREDALSSSE
+2512 RREDALSSAE

-2542 NTVLI
+2542 NTVLV

-2565 ITDAYSATNLA
+2565 ITDAYSATNFA
-2576 PVVGENTNYPFRTVY
+2576 PIVGENTDYSFRTVY

-2685 FITKNKVTPK
+2685 FITKDKMTSK
-2695 LATLLDEMKMFANN
+2695 LADTLNEMRLFVENT
-2709 KGDITLSI
+2709 GEISLSI

-2776 NDDVWTAFQGIMYN
+2776 SDEAWTSFQLNMSV
-2790 ELYEKGKAVPEDI
+2790 ELYGKGRVISEDI
-2803 TDIPVMF
+2803 RDIPVML
-2810 YNDMLTSMA
+2810 YNDMLTNMA
-2819 IKAATAAAVK
+2819 YKAATAAAVK

-2849 VLINADKLFKSKGI
+2849 VLVNADKLFKFKGI

-2902 FNKKYNELSQNLIE
+2902 FNKKFNELSQNLIE
-2916 IGAEPV
+2916 INSEPV
-2922 QLGTKS
+2922 QLGTKA

-2945 GRTRNAIMAVAE
+2945 GRTRNAIMTVAE
-2957 KVLPADLKIYT
+2957 KVLPTDMKIYT

-2997 PEVGFYIELNADYKK
+2997 PEVGFYIEPNADYKK

-3025 VLSNYYYLPRDEW
+3025 VLGNYYYMTKDEW
-3038 KNLEYKHPELKHIR
+3038 KNLEHKHSELKHIR
-3052 PLIDTLEK
+3052 PLMDTLEK
-3060 NAKQFVK
+3060 NAKQFAK

-3082 NENLADNFTHHN
+3082 NENLADNFVHHN

-3150 RANPDSKSA
+3150 RANPDSKST

-3178 VAIGKIFF
+3178 VSIGKIFF
-3186 GSEFTEK
+3186 GSSFTEK

-3249 ELTTL
+3249 ELSTL

-3370 IKDIKDIVEKLPTPE
+3370 IKDIKDIVEKLPIPE
-3385 RKRFQSLSDKLTEI
+3385 RKRFQSLSDKLTEV

-3432 SLDEEWKDKV
+3432 SLDEEWRDKV
-3442 YENELT
+3442 YENELA

-3469 KLMIAVTTVVN
+3469 KLMLAVTTVVN

-3567 YTEEMDRT
+3567 YTEEMDKT

-3598 TVLTD
+3598 AVLTD

-3618 SQLLAQEFGKDAQSV
+3618 SQLLVQEFGNKAAPSV
-3633 QNWLLWQSKGLGS
+3633 LNWLLWQSKGLGS

-3683 ANEPERIDKYAPL
+3683 ATEPERIDKYASL
-3696 VAKLATLYSLN
+3696 VAKLATLHSLN

-3725 AGMTEVLNSSNV
+3725 AGMAEVLNSSNV

-3769 VETKSPEYQRLMDLG
+3769 VETNSPEYNRLMDLG
-3784 YSLVQHIDKTGMSVL
+3784 YSLVQNIDKTGMSVL

-3842 PDGQTVLRD
+3842 PDGQTALRD

-4036 GLVKVNP
+4036 SLVKINP

-4112 SRKLEIEYRLGGTN
+4112 SRKLEIEYRLGSTN
-4126 LSDRERMVLEPELK
+4126 LSDKERMVLEPELK

-4246 FTNERAMNVIREE
+4246 FTSERAMNVIREE

>member
-1 MSLTKLRNQFNAPVA
+1 MSLTKLRNQFTAPVA

-24 GAVEYAHENKMTAQ
+24 GAVEYAHENNMTAQ

-61 AVDMRQQN
+61 AVDMREQN
-69 VANALGTPLPTSS
+69 VANALGTSLPTSS

-119 EAKYGQAVANYAAQQ
+119 EAKYGQAIANYAAQQ
-134 RLQNFQNL
+134 RIQNFQNL

-149 PEAAKTGNVF
+149 PDAAKTGNVF

-238 YAQVKAQTGNEQLAR
+238 YAQVKAQTGDEQLAR

-302 TALGVSRVVAKEA
+302 TALGVSKIVAKEA

-436 ASARTRFLMSA
+436 ASARTRFLLSA

-515 KAIGSRLLNKATDSI
+515 KTIGSRLLNKATDSI

-539 KQETQTQQELN
+539 KQEAQTQQELN

-564 TSETTNPDGT
+564 TSETTNPDDT

-580 GALSGL
+580 GAVSGL

-611 VNASTDYSKY
+611 VNVSTDYSKY
-621 ISNLHNR
+621 ISNLHKR
-628 TLEAKAKLDEATQA
+628 TLEAKAKLDEATQS

-688 TNSSKL
+688 ANSSKL

-708 QEFQTKAKDI
+708 QEFQAKAKDI
-718 ITESNALIQEVQETT
+718 IAESNALIQEVQETT

-753 KTYDAS
+753 KSYDTS

-768 SLAEFT
+768 SLADFT

-785 YSTKKVTA
+785 YSTKKVTTV
-793 AVNKA
+793 VNKA

-804 NSIVKA
+804 NNIVKA

-828 STLTDIKKNLGSIKA
+828 SALTDIKKNLGSIKA
-843 ELSSKGYNSD
+843 ELSSKGYNSE
-853 YITKIHSLLGEASD
+853 YITKINSLLGEASD

-902 PSRAVKAQMQL
+902 PKTAVKAQMQL

-936 QDGNTFENPV
+936 QDGNTFEKPV
-946 TNIPTTIGAKGK
+946 TNIPTTITAKGK

-967 QPVTFKTKDKLQNY
+967 QPVTFKTKDSLQNY

-987 ENDIFSFLVS
+987 ENDIFSSFVS
-997 DILEG
+997 DIFEG
-1002 KRVVKPTAQNTVT
+1002 KRVVKPTAQNTIT
-1015 KPEPAKDTPKETL
+1015 KPETAKDTVKEAP
-1028 VSKDSGSEKKNQESK
+1028 VSKDSGSESKNQESDV
-1043 PVSNK
+1043 VSEK
-1048 EIEAIYSK
+1048 EAKNIYTK
-1056 LGSKTANTFD
+1056 LGKKTANSSD
-1066 RVVIIHN
+1066 KVVIKKDTAEVY
-1073 IASIYES
+1073 AS
-1080 ARKGESINSLRQKGT
+1080 AKAGEGINSLRQKGT

-1103 TSNKYLAD
+1103 TSIKYLANK
-1111 RDGLTLTGSTKES
+1111 DGLTLTGSTKES
-1124 VTRYIDWVLNS
+1124 VIRYIDWVLNS

-1154 KPILYYKELGEPSH
+1154 KPILYYKELNEPSH

-1178 YDWDN
+1178 YDWGN
-1183 STDSIPEEKP
+1183 STNSVSKEKP
-1193 VEKNSVEKT
+1193 VEQDSVEKT
-1202 QPESVSARAEEPIKE
+1202 PPESVSVRAEEPIKE

-1230 ETQPK
+1230 KTQPE
-1235 PKETG
+1235 PKETD
-1240 KEKSSPVK
+1240 KEKSTSVK

-1271 VIKETVAILDTV
+1271 IIKETVATLDSV
-1283 TETKESEPVSE
+1283 METKETKPVSE
-1294 EAKLSLRGELI
+1294 EAKLSPRGELI
-1305 RKSLMKINSV
+1305 RKSLMKLNSV
-1315 DKLTQMG
+1315 EALVQMG
-1322 NKIAKLISPLS
+1322 NKIAKLINPLS

-1339 LRVEFEKI
+1339 LHGEFEKI
-1347 KSRINSGIEYF
+1347 KSRIKSGIEYF
-1358 AYEERDSKLEEFT
+1358 AYEERNSKLEEST

-1380 EAVAKLKDVTD
+1380 EAVTKLKDVTD

-1421 SPDRNVFF
+1421 SPDRNVFL
-1429 ENTSKVEGN
+1429 ENTSKIEGN
-1438 SNKALIQALNEW
+1438 PNKALIQALNEW

-1455 ADTAKAVLLGLRP
+1455 TDTAKAVLLGMRP

-1558 INFIYSFS
+1558 INYIYSFS

-1595 EGNIVTSNTNAGRNS
+1595 EGNIVTSNTNAGRGS

-1656 MSGMGYKFNK
+1656 ISGMGYKFNK
-1666 NIPMNVE
+1666 NTPMNVE

-1709 NPNPNAIKMF
+1709 NPEPNAIKMY

-1725 NYAQKGHFTAPIAK
+1725 NSAQKGHFTTPIAK
-1739 AFSTVIRA
+1739 AFNTVVRTYKNGRLSTD
-1747 YKSGKAPANVDI
+1747 GNF
-1759 DKLTKTL
+1759 DKLTTML
-1766 RNLDANNNSWITLAA
+1766 RNLDANNNSWTTLAA
-1781 ATVHVQQNLASKLV
+1781 ATVHIQQTLASKLV
-1795 FKEIHDNRGYKVV
+1795 FKEIYDNKGYEVV
-1808 KGNTVV
+1808 KGNAVV
-1814 DKFTSKDIKD
+1814 DKFTPRDIKD

-1835 EAVRGHNAVGYKLDP
+1835 EAIRGHNAVGYKLDP

-1857 SQQDIYKLLGG
+1857 SQQEIYKLLGG
-1868 WIPTSEMENALPYI
+1868 WIPTSEMENDLPYI
-1882 KEAKL
+1882 KEANL

-1897 ASIGALIGA
+1897 ASIATLIGA
-1906 VREVGTDEE
+1906 VREAGSEEE

-1954 FEAVESAYSAV
+1954 FEAVESAYSTV

-2012 AAKRKGASEETQTA
+2012 AAKRKGASEEIQTA

-2074 EDIHTWYEDPTAE
+2074 EDIHTWYEDPTVE

-2119 TSHKTGSKVNTFEFN
+2119 TPHKTGSKVNTFEFN

-2153 TVGFTPTY
+2153 TVGFTPNY

-2184 FDELSDEEKQALA
+2184 FDELSDEEKQSLA

-2204 NQFDPKEGN
+2204 NQFDPKEGD
-2213 AVRDVYEVVADTITS
+2213 AVRDVYEVVVDTITS
-2228 QIQEALDSH
+2228 QIESALGSSRVFDV
-2237 DLYSKLA
+2237 LSKV
-2244 KLKTKRPIK
+2244 KTKRPIK

-2265 EALDID
+2265 EELAIDNEAAHKALS
-2271 GDYNAH
+2271 
-2277 IALKLAK
+2277 LAN
-2284 AVSVLNQISV
+2284 AVSILNQISV
-2294 LDVISFTYS
+2294 LDVISFTYNGS
-2303 ASKDENGKL
+2303 TDENGKL

-2320 QNILNTPLDTLKA
+2320 QNILNTPLDALKA
-2333 NGLDFSELKFNIS
+2333 NKLDFSSLKFNIS

-2368 QVATDIFKA
+2368 QVANDIVKA
-2377 VQEKLNE
+2377 VQDKLNE
-2384 MYIALQ
+2384 IYRALQ
-2390 NRQPVDETDLTML
+2390 NKQPVDETDLVML
-2403 NNWFSHVGLYK
+2403 NNWFSHVGLYE
-2414 KATGVNWN
+2414 KATGVKW
-2422 LDNPTAEKIKFLSQ
+2422 DISNPTAQQIKFLSQ
-2436 KLQDNKSRVSNG
+2436 KLADNKSRVSNG

-2454 DALYSGVQQVYGE
+2454 EALYSGVQKVYGE
-2467 TLQNASSLIVFD
+2467 TLQNASSLIAFD
-2479 TASVNVMALELDR
+2479 TASVNAMALELDR

-2512 RREDALSSSE
+2512 RREDALSSAE

-2542 NTVLI
+2542 NTVLV

-2565 ITDAYSATNLA
+2565 ITDAYSATNFA
-2576 PVVGENTNYPFRTVY
+2576 PIVGENTNYSFRTVY
-2591 TTSMAQKLKSYTAG
+2591 TTSMARKLKSYTAG

-2685 FITKNKVTPK
+2685 FITKDKMTSK
-2695 LATLLDEMKMFANN
+2695 LANTLNEMRLFVENT
-2709 KGDITLSI
+2709 GEISLSI
-2717 KDKKWTK
+2717 RDKKWTK

-2741 INSNPAVKLA
+2741 INSSPAVKLA

-2776 NDDVWTAFQGIMYN
+2776 SDEAWTSFQLNMSV
-2790 ELYEKGKAVPEDI
+2790 ELYGKGRVISEDI
-2803 TDIPVMF
+2803 RDIPVML
-2810 YNDMLTSMA
+2810 YNDMLTNMA
-2819 IKAATAAAVK
+2819 YKAATAAAVK

-2849 VLINADKLFKSKGI
+2849 VLVNADKLFKSKGI

-2902 FNKKYNELSQNLIE
+2902 FNKKFNELSQNLIE
-2916 IGAEPV
+2916 MNSEPV
-2922 QLGTKS
+2922 QLGTKA

-2945 GRTRNAIMAVAE
+2945 GRTRNAIMTVAE
-2957 KVLPADLKIYT
+2957 KVLPTDMKIYT

-2976 VQDKGINTEHIFEQD
+2976 VQYKGINTEHIFEQD

-2997 PEVGFYIELNADYKK
+2997 PEVGFYVEPNSDYKK

-3025 VLSNYYYLPRDEW
+3025 VLSNYYYMTRDEW

-3052 PLIDTLEK
+3052 PLMDTLEK
-3060 NAKQFVK
+3060 NAKQFAK

-3082 NENLADNFTHHN
+3082 NENLADNFVHHN

-3150 RANPDSKSA
+3150 RANPDSKST

-3178 VAIGKIFF
+3178 VSIGKIFF
-3186 GSEFTEK
+3186 GSSFTEK

-3249 ELTTL
+3249 ELTIL

-3260 VDKISGNKKAE
+3260 TDKISGNKKAE

-3346 DQYKALFGDKDTF
+3346 AQYKALFGDKDTF

-3370 IKDIKDIVEKLPTPE
+3370 IKDIKDIVEKLPAPE
-3385 RKRFQSLSDKLTEI
+3385 RKRFQSLSDKLTEV

-3432 SLDEEWKDKV
+3432 SLDEEWRDKV

-3469 KLMIAVTTVVN
+3469 KLILAVTTVVN

-3515 WYTQAIRWILQA
+3515 WYTQAIRWVLQA

-3587 LFTGNNLAQIS
+3587 LFTGNNLTQIS
-3598 TVLTD
+3598 AVLTD

-3618 SQLLAQEFGKDAQSV
+3618 SQLLVQEFGKDAQSV

-3683 ANEPERIDKYAPL
+3683 ATEPERIDKYAPL
-3696 VAKLATLYSLN
+3696 VAKLATLHSLN

-3716 AAQLIKSYP
+3716 TAKLIKDYP
-3725 AGMTEVLNSSNV
+3725 AGMAEVLNSSNV

-3759 QSDPNVDIKI
+3759 QSDFNVDIKI

-3842 PDGQTVLRD
+3842 PDGQTALRD
-3851 EFKKVSLQAMKNPNY
+3851 EFKKVSLQAMKNLNY

-3949 MKIDGKFKRKGNSQ
+3949 MKIDGNFKRKGNSQ

-4036 GLVKVNP
+4036 GLVKINP

-4112 SRKLEIEYRLGGTN
+4112 SRKLEIEYRLGSTN
-4126 LSDRERMVLEPELK
+4126 LSDKERMVLEPELK

-4219 EFMEKALDYGDFV
+4219 EFMEKVLDYGDFV

-4246 FTNERAMNVIREE
+4246 FTSERAMNVIREE

-4295 RLRSNLLG
+4295 RLRSNFLG

-4341 TSNIFNSLEAHYLAR
+4341 ISNIFNSLEAHYLAR

>member
-1 MSLTKLRNQFNAPVA
+1 MSLTKLRNQFTAPVA

-24 GAVEYAHENKMTAQ
+24 GAVEYAHENNMTAQ

-69 VANALGTPLPTSS
+69 VANALGTSLPTSS

-119 EAKYGQAVANYAAQQ
+119 EAKYGQAIANYAAQQ

-188 EEEATKLREWNAT
+188 EEEASKLREWNAT

-216 YTLDTEKSNLYRNMA
+216 YTLDTEKSNLYRGMA

-238 YAQVKAQTGNEQLAR
+238 YAQVKAQTGDEQLAR

-288 AVLSGGIGAGIAEA
+288 AVLSGGIGAGIAEI

-315 ITKLLPRIAQL
+315 ITKLLPKIAQL

-339 DGLSAGSDAMVGA
+339 DGLSAGSDAMTGA
-352 YDYINQAKAEAA
+352 YDYINQAKVEAA

-436 ASARTRFLMSA
+436 ASARTRFLLSA
-447 ADPAVEGLSEGV
+447 ADPAMEGLSEGI
-459 EEYTNITSPRE
+459 EEHTNIVSPRE

-485 AYAYNDAKQAG
+485 AYAYNDAKQAAT
-496 VIGALA
+496 IGALA

-530 NKKTEAVKA
+530 NKKTESIKA
-539 KQETQTQQELN
+539 KQEAQTQQELN

-580 GALSGL
+580 GAVSGL

-597 KDVVNQ
+597 KDIVNQ

-621 ISNLHNR
+621 ISNLHKR
-628 TLEAKAKLDEATQA
+628 ILEAKAKLDEATQS
-642 GNTEAIKEWG
+642 GNSEAIKEWG

-669 NEDITSVAPKYLSN
+669 NKDITSVAPKYLSN

-688 TNSSKL
+688 ANSSKL

-718 ITESNALIQEVQETT
+718 ITESNVLIQEVQETT
-733 PQFDNVAVLL
+733 PQFDNVSVLL

-753 KTYDAS
+753 KSYDTS

-798 TSQEEA
+798 TSQKEA
-804 NSIVKA
+804 NNIVKA

-828 STLTDIKKNLGSIKA
+828 SALTDIKKNLGSIKA

-902 PSRAVKAQMQL
+902 PKTAVKAQMQL
-913 AHFQASQLG
+913 VHFQASQLG

-936 QDGNTFENPV
+936 QDGNTFEKPV

-987 ENDIFSFLVS
+987 ENDIFSSLVS
-997 DILEG
+997 DIFEG
-1002 KRVVKPTAQNTVT
+1002 KRVVKPTAQDTIT
-1015 KPEPAKDTPKETL
+1015 KPETAKDTVKEAP
-1028 VSKDSGSEKKNQESK
+1028 VSKDSGSEKKNQEFNT
-1043 PVSNK
+1043 VS
-1048 EIEAIYSK
+1048 
-1056 LGSKTANTFD
+1056 
-1066 RVVIIHN
+1066 
-1073 IASIYES
+1073 
-1080 ARKGESINSLRQKGT
+1080 
-1095 NHHYGNPF
+1095 
-1103 TSNKYLAD
+1103 
-1111 RDGLTLTGSTKES
+1111 
-1124 VTRYIDWVLNS
+1124 
-1135 DEERAKWIRDT
+1135 
-1146 LKSGSLKD
+1146 
-1154 KPILYYKELGEPSH
+1154 
-1168 ATALSYLANK
+1168 
-1178 YDWDN
+1178 
-1183 STDSIPEEKP
+1183 EEKP

-1202 QPESVSARAEEPIKE
+1202 QSESASVRVEEPIKE
-1217 KDEQVPTEKEKPV
+1217 KDEQVPVEKEKPV
-1230 ETQPK
+1230 KTQPE

-1240 KEKSSPVK
+1240 KKKSTPVK
-1248 PEQLSFEDFEPSTEE
+1248 PEQLSFEDFEPSAEE

-1271 VIKETVAILDTV
+1271 VIKETVATLDSAM
-1283 TETKESEPVSE
+1283 ETKESEPVAE
-1294 EAKLSLRGELI
+1294 EAKLSPRGELI
-1305 RKSLMKINSV
+1305 RKSLMKLNSV
-1315 DKLTQMG
+1315 EALVQMG
-1322 NKIAKLISPLS
+1322 NKIAKLINPLS

-1339 LRVEFEKI
+1339 LREEFEKI
-1347 KSRINSGIEYF
+1347 KSRIESGIEYF
-1358 AYEERDSKLEEFT
+1358 AYEERDSKLEEST
-1371 KEHLMDNFK
+1371 KEYLMDNFK

-1429 ENTSKVEGN
+1429 ENTSKVESN

-1455 ADTAKAVLLGLRP
+1455 ADTAKAVLLGMRP

-1481 EQLAKTQDFIRV
+1481 EQLAKTQEFIRV
-1493 YSTLYR
+1493 YTTLYR

-1514 GIFADG
+1514 GIFADS

-1558 INFIYSFS
+1558 INYIYSFS

-1595 EGNIVTSNTNAGRNS
+1595 EGNIVTSNTNVARGS
-1610 DKKTFNGNENFFDD
+1610 DKKTFNGNENFFED

-1656 MSGMGYKFNK
+1656 ISDMGYKFNK
-1666 NIPMNVE
+1666 NTPMNVE

-1709 NPNPNAIKMF
+1709 NPEPNAIKMY

-1725 NYAQKGHFTAPIAK
+1725 NSAQKGHFTAPIAK
-1739 AFSTVIRA
+1739 AFNTVVRTYKNGRLSTD
-1747 YKSGKAPANVDI
+1747 GNF
-1759 DKLTKTL
+1759 DKLTTML
-1766 RNLDANNNSWITLAA
+1766 RNLDANNNSWTRLAA
-1781 ATVHVQQNLASKLV
+1781 ATVHAQQTLASKLV
-1795 FKEIHDNRGYKVV
+1795 FKEIHDNKGYEVV

-1814 DKFTSKDIKD
+1814 DKFTPKDIKD

-1835 EAVRGHNAVGYKLDP
+1835 EAVRGHNAVGYKLDL

-1857 SQQDIYKLLGG
+1857 TQQDIYKLLGG
-1868 WIPTSEMENALPYI
+1868 WIPTSEMENDLPYI

-1897 ASIGALIGA
+1897 ASIATLIGA
-1906 VREVGTDEE
+1906 VREAGSEEE

-1989 PKPDENGVR
+1989 PKSDENGVR

-2012 AAKRKGASEETQTA
+2012 AAKRKGASEEIQTA

-2119 TSHKTGSKVNTFEFN
+2119 TPHKTGSKVNTFEFN

-2153 TVGFTPTY
+2153 TVGFTPDY

-2171 TLNSLRKIVGKKG
+2171 TLNSLRKIIGKKG

-2228 QIQEALDSH
+2228 QIHDALNSSEI
-2237 DLYSKLA
+2237 YSVLSKV
-2244 KLKTKRPIK
+2244 KTKRPIK

-2265 EALDID
+2265 EELAIDNEAAYRALS
-2271 GDYNAH
+2271 
-2277 IALKLAK
+2277 LAN
-2284 AVSVLNQISV
+2284 AVSILNQISV
-2294 LDVISFTYS
+2294 LDVISFTYNGS
-2303 ASKDENGKL
+2303 TDENGKL

-2320 QNILNTPLDTLKA
+2320 QNILNTPLDALKA
-2333 NGLDFSELKFNIS
+2333 NKLDFSSLKFNIS

-2368 QVATDIFKA
+2368 QVANDIVKA
-2377 VQEKLNE
+2377 VQDKLNE
-2384 MYIALQ
+2384 IYRALQ
-2390 NRQPVDETDLTML
+2390 NKQPVDETDLVML
-2403 NNWFSHVGLYK
+2403 NNWFSHVGLYE
-2414 KATGVNWN
+2414 KATGVKW
-2422 LDNPTAEKIKFLSQ
+2422 DISNPTAQQIKFLSQ
-2436 KLQDNKSRVSNG
+2436 KLVDNKSRVSNG

-2454 DALYSGVQQVYGE
+2454 EALYSGVQKVYGE
-2467 TLQNASSLIVFD
+2467 TLQNASSLIAFD
-2479 TASVNVMALELDR
+2479 TASVNAMALELDR

-2512 RREDALSSSE
+2512 RREDALSSAE

-2542 NTVLI
+2542 NTVLV

-2565 ITDAYSATNLA
+2565 ITDAYSATNFA
-2576 PVVGENTNYPFRTVY
+2576 PIVGENTNYSFRTVY

-2685 FITKNKVTPK
+2685 FITKDKMTSK
-2695 LATLLDEMKMFANN
+2695 LADTLNEMRLFVENT
-2709 KGDITLSI
+2709 GEISLSI

-2741 INSNPAVKLA
+2741 INSSPAVKLA

-2776 NDDVWTAFQGIMYN
+2776 SDEAWTSFQLNMSV
-2790 ELYEKGKAVPEDI
+2790 ELYGKGRVISEDI
-2803 TDIPVMF
+2803 RDIPVML
-2810 YNDMLTSMA
+2810 YNDMLTNMA
-2819 IKAATAAAVK
+2819 YKAATAAAVK

-2849 VLINADKLFKSKGI
+2849 VLVNADKLFKSKGI

-2902 FNKKYNELSQNLIE
+2902 FNKKFNELSQNLIE
-2916 IGAEPV
+2916 MNSEPV
-2922 QLGTKS
+2922 QLGTKA

-2945 GRTRNAIMAVAE
+2945 GRTRNAIMTVAE
-2957 KVLPADLKIYT
+2957 KVLPTDMKIYT
-2968 DKAQFIEA
+2968 DKTQFIEA

-2997 PEVGFYIELNADYKK
+2997 PEVGFYVEPNSDYKK

-3025 VLSNYYYLPRDEW
+3025 VLSNYYYMTRDEW
-3038 KNLEYKHPELKHIR
+3038 KDLEYKHPELRHIR
-3052 PLIDTLEK
+3052 PLMGTLEK
-3060 NAKQFVK
+3060 NAKQFAK

-3082 NENLADNFTHHN
+3082 NENLADNFVHHN

-3150 RANPDSKSA
+3150 RANPDSKST

-3169 MFDILRSVK
+3169 IFDILRSVK
-3178 VAIGKIFF
+3178 VSIGKIFF
-3186 GSEFTEK
+3186 GSDFTEK
-3193 DLGNNNNFVAES
+3193 DLENNNNFVAES

-3249 ELTTL
+3249 ELTIL

-3260 VDKISGNKKAE
+3260 TDKISGNKKAE

-3370 IKDIKDIVEKLPTPE
+3370 IKDIKDIVEKLPAPE
-3385 RKRFQSLSDKLTEI
+3385 RKRFQSLSDKLTEV

-3432 SLDEEWKDKV
+3432 SLDEEWRDKV
-3442 YENELT
+3442 YENELA

-3567 YTEEMDRT
+3567 YTEEMDKT

-3587 LFTGNNLAQIS
+3587 LFTGNNLVQIS
-3598 TVLTD
+3598 AVLTD

-3618 SQLLAQEFGKDAQSV
+3618 SQLLVQEFGNKAAPSV
-3633 QNWLLWQSKGLGS
+3633 LNWLLWQSKGLGS

-3683 ANEPERIDKYAPL
+3683 ATEPERIDKYAPL
-3696 VAKLATLYSLN
+3696 VAKLATLHSLS
-3707 HVDKTDLEA
+3707 HVDKTDLKA
-3716 AAQLIKSYP
+3716 TAKLIKDYP
-3725 AGMTEVLNSSNV
+3725 AGMAEVLNSSNV

-3769 VETKSPEYQRLMDLG
+3769 VETKSPEYNRLIDLG
-3784 YSLVQHIDKTGMSVL
+3784 YSLVQNIDKTGMSVL

-3842 PDGQTVLRD
+3842 PDGQTALRD

-3935 LNAEYRKSKDKQFF
+3935 LNAKYRKSKDKQFF

-4025 QDTLKGLFGVF
+4025 QDALKGLFGVF
-4036 GLVKVNP
+4036 GLVKINP

-4070 VVGAGNLLSNAIHLV
+4070 VVGAGNLFSNAIHLV

-4112 SRKLEIEYRLGGTN
+4112 SRKLEIEYRLGSTN
-4126 LSDRERMVLEPELK
+4126 LSDKERIVLEPELK

-4178 FTYGHKLKEKLGINK
+4178 FTYGHKLKEKLGFNK

-4214 DSEAH
+4214 NSEAH

-4246 FTNERAMNVIREE
+4246 FTSERAMNVIREE

>member
-1 MSLTKLRNQFNAPVA
+1 MSLTKLRNQFTAPIA
-16 PRDLSEGY
+16 ERDLSEGY
-24 GAVEYAHENKMTAQ
+24 GAVEYAHENNMTAQ

-43 DMAEATARRQR
+43 DMAEAAARRQR
-54 QLGLVRE
+54 QLGLVQE
-61 AVDMRQQN
+61 ATDIRQQN

-108 YDLENNSENYL
+108 YDLENNSEEYL
-119 EAKYGQAVANYAAQQ
+119 EAKYGQAIANYAAQQ

-149 PEAAKTGNVF
+149 PEAAKTGNIF
-159 TGALG
+159 TGAIGG
-164 AAVNGTRNL
+164 AINGTRNL

-201 IDQHQADTTAWMGNN
+201 IDAHQKDTTAWMGNN
-216 YTLDTEKSNLYRNMA
+216 YTLDTEKSNLYRGMA
-231 EQVRANT
+231 EQVRANV
-238 YAQVKAQTGNEQLAR
+238 YSQVKAQTGDENLAR
-253 AQSKEISETFDDNI
+253 AQSKEISETFDNNI

-315 ITKLLPRIAQL
+315 ITKLLPKIAQV

-339 DGLSAGSDAMVGA
+339 DGLSAGSDAMTGA

-364 QGNTAKLDELR
+364 QGNTVKLDELR

-400 ESAKWDAATKSG
+400 ESAKWGAATKSG
-412 LTTGIS
+412 LVTGIS

-447 ADPAVEGLSEGV
+447 ADPAMEGLSEGI
-459 EEYTNITSPRE
+459 EEHTNIVSPRE

-485 AYAYNDAKQAG
+485 AYAYNDAKQAAT
-496 VIGALA
+496 IGALA

-515 KAIGSRLLNKATDSI
+515 KEIGSRVLNKATQSI
-530 NKKTEAVKA
+530 NRKTESIKA

-550 KDLSSFIPNIGVMG
+550 KDLSSFIPDIGVMG

-580 GALSGL
+580 GAVSGL

-611 VNASTDYSKY
+611 VNAATDYSKY
-621 ISNLHNR
+621 ISNLHKR

-642 GNTEAIKEWG
+642 GNSEAIKEWG

-683 MNKIV
+683 MERV
-688 TNSSKL
+688 TANSSKL
-694 EALTQQVKEGKLSE
+694 ESLVQEVKTGKLSE
-708 QEFQTKAKDI
+708 QDFQVKAQEI
-718 ITESNALIQEVQETT
+718 IAESNALIKEVEDTT
-733 PQFDNVAVLL
+733 PQFDNVNEVLG
-743 DSKLYEMLDD
+743 SKLYEMLED
-753 KTYDAS
+753 KSYDTS

-768 SLAEFT
+768 TLADFT

-804 NSIVKA
+804 NNIVKA
-810 WLTDLGKLS
+810 WLSDLGKLS

-828 STLTDIKKNLGSIKA
+828 SALTDIKKNLGSIKA

-853 YITKIHSLLGEASD
+853 YITKIDSLLGEASD

-902 PSRAVKAQMQL
+902 PKTAVKAQMQL

-946 TNIPTTIGAKGK
+946 TNIPTTIGVKGK

-967 QPVTFKTKDKLQNY
+967 QPVTFKTKDSLQNY
-981 IDTFKE
+981 IDTFKV
-987 ENDIFSFLVS
+987 ENDIFSSFVS
-997 DILEG
+997 DIFEG

-1015 KPEPAKDTPKETL
+1015 KPETAKDTVKEAP
-1028 VSKDSGSEKKNQESK
+1028 VSKDSGLENKNQESK
-1043 PVSNK
+1043 PVS
-1048 EIEAIYSK
+1048 
-1056 LGSKTANTFD
+1056 
-1066 RVVIIHN
+1066 
-1073 IASIYES
+1073 
-1080 ARKGESINSLRQKGT
+1080 
-1095 NHHYGNPF
+1095 
-1103 TSNKYLAD
+1103 
-1111 RDGLTLTGSTKES
+1111 
-1124 VTRYIDWVLNS
+1124 
-1135 DEERAKWIRDT
+1135 
-1146 LKSGSLKD
+1146 
-1154 KPILYYKELGEPSH
+1154 
-1168 ATALSYLANK
+1168 
-1178 YDWDN
+1178 
-1183 STDSIPEEKP
+1183 EEKS

-1202 QPESVSARAEEPIKE
+1202 QSESVSVRAEEPIKE

-1230 ETQPK
+1230 ETQPE

-1240 KEKSSPVK
+1240 KEKSAPVK
-1248 PEQLSFEDFEPSTEE
+1248 PEQLSFEDFEPSVEE

-1271 VIKETVAILDTV
+1271 VIKEVVANLDKV
-1283 TETKESEPVSE
+1283 METKESEPVSK
-1294 EAKLSLRGELI
+1294 EAKLSNRGELI
-1305 RKSLMKINSV
+1305 RKSLMKMNSV
-1315 DKLTQMG
+1315 EALVQMG
-1322 NKIAKLISPLS
+1322 NKIAKLINPLS
-1333 DTDKQI
+1333 DTDKQV
-1339 LRVEFEKI
+1339 LRGEFEKI
-1347 KSRINSGIEYF
+1347 KSRIESGIEYF
-1358 AYEERDSKLEEFT
+1358 AYNTHDSKLEEST

-1380 EAVAKLKDVTD
+1380 EAVSKLKDVTD

-1421 SPDRNVFF
+1421 STDRNVFL
-1429 ENTSKVEGN
+1429 ENTSKVESN

-1450 VLDSN
+1450 VLDNN
-1455 ADTAKAVLLGLRP
+1455 ADTAKAVLVNMNP
-1468 DITAEELAEAVSE
+1468 NITAEELEETISE
-1481 EQLAKTQDFIRV
+1481 EQLDKTNGFIRV
-1493 YSTLYR
+1493 YTALYR
-1499 GVSKYLFNTLNQTGS
+1499 GVSKYLFNTLNQTS
-1514 GIFADG
+1514 TGIFADK

-1558 INFIYSFS
+1558 INYIYSFA
-1566 DKGSSNHKALTEF
+1566 DKGSANHKALTEF

-1595 EGNIVTSNTNAGRNS
+1595 EGNIVTSNTNVARGS
-1610 DKKTFNGNENFFDD
+1610 DKKTFNGNENFFED

-1656 MSGMGYKFNK
+1656 ISGMGYKFNK
-1666 NIPMNVE
+1666 NTPMNVE

-1709 NPNPNAIKMF
+1709 NPEPNAIKMY

-1725 NYAQKGHFTAPIAK
+1725 NSAQKGHFTAPIAK
-1739 AFSTVIRA
+1739 AFNTVVRTYKNGRLSTD
-1747 YKSGKAPANVDI
+1747 GNF
-1759 DKLTKTL
+1759 DKLTTML
-1766 RNLDANNNSWITLAA
+1766 RNLDANNNSWTTLAA
-1781 ATVHVQQNLASKLV
+1781 ATVHAQQTLASKLV
-1795 FKEIHDNRGYKVV
+1795 FKEIHDNKGYEIV

-1814 DKFTSKDIKD
+1814 DKFSPKDVKD
-1824 KLLNNSPELLE
+1824 KLLNNSPELME
-1835 EAVRGHNAVGYKLDP
+1835 EAIRGHNAVGYKLDP
-1850 DMVRMFE
+1850 DMVHMFE
-1857 SQQDIYKLLGG
+1857 TQQEIYKLLGG
-1868 WIPTSEMENALPYI
+1868 WIPTSEMEKDLPYI

-1897 ASIGALIGA
+1897 ASIGSLISA

-1921 HRTTETQRIMQE
+1921 HRSTETQRIMQE

-1944 REILRASPRL
+1944 REILKASPKL

-1989 PKPDENGVR
+1989 PKPNENGVR

-2012 AAKRKGASEETQTA
+2012 AANRKGASEETKTA
-2026 YNAQVGLTLA
+2026 YNVQVGLTLA

-2074 EDIHTWYEDPTAE
+2074 EDIHNWYEDPTAE
-2087 LSQDNFRKLVDKYGN
+2087 LSPDNFRKLVDKYGN

-2107 FSVLQAFTRYKY
+2107 FSVLQAFARYKY
-2119 TSHKTGSKVNTFEFN
+2119 TSYKTGSKVNTFEFN

-2204 NQFDPKEGN
+2204 NQFDPKEGD
-2213 AVRDVYEVVADTITS
+2213 AVRDIYEVVADTITS

-2271 GDYNAH
+2271 GNYNAH
-2277 IALKLAK
+2277 VALKLAK

-2303 ASKDENGKL
+2303 DSKDANGKL

-2384 MYIALQ
+2384 IYIALQ
-2390 NRQPVDETDLTML
+2390 NKQPVDENDLVML
-2403 NNWFSHVGLYK
+2403 NNWFSHVGLYE
-2414 KATGVNWN
+2414 KATGVDWN
-2422 LDNPTAEKIKFLSQ
+2422 ISNPTAEKIKFLSQ
-2436 KLQDNKSRVSNG
+2436 KLEDNKSRVSNG

-2467 TLQNASSLIVFD
+2467 TLKNANSLIAFD
-2479 TASVNVMALELDR
+2479 TASVNAMALELDR
-2492 QYKAAQEE
+2492 QYKAKQEE
-2500 RNKRLGYSSTDP
+2500 RNKRLGYSSTDS

-2542 NTVLI
+2542 NTILV

-2576 PVVGENTNYPFRTVY
+2576 PIVGENSVKPFRTVY

-2631 LGKALLNVYDGLDA
+2631 LGKALLNVYDGLDV

-2672 SLFHRANRANLGQ
+2672 SLFHRANRANLGK
-2685 FITKNKVTPK
+2685 FITKGKVTPK
-2695 LATLLDEMKMFANN
+2695 LATILNELELLTHT
-2709 KGDITLSI
+2709 KGEITLSI

-2735 TIGSQD
+2735 TIGSLGAD
-2741 INSNPAVKLA
+2741 NSTAKLA

-2776 NDDVWTAFQGIMYN
+2776 DDKAWTAFQLNMGL
-2790 ELYEKGKAVPEDI
+2790 ELYEKGGIVPKDI
-2803 TDIPVMF
+2803 PDIPVML
-2810 YNDMLTSMA
+2810 YNNMLTSMA
-2819 IKAATAAAVK
+2819 MKAATAVAVK
-2829 AVEIKHLPYV
+2829 AVEIKHLPYI

-2878 SDEATLLSA
+2878 EDEATLLSA
-2887 FINQDKEIQQTYSEA
+2887 FIGQDKEIQQTYSEA
-2902 FNKKYNELSQNLIE
+2902 FNRKYNELSQNLIE

-2922 QLGTKS
+2922 QLETKTI
-2928 LSEVIPSLS
+2928 SEVIPSLV
-2937 DTKAKSIA
+2937 DTKAKFIS
-2945 GRTRNAIMAVAE
+2945 GRTRNAIMAIAE
-2957 KVLPADLKIYT
+2957 KVLPTDLKIYT
-2968 DKAQFIEA
+2968 DKAQFIEE
-2976 VQDKGINTEHIFEQD
+2976 VQAKGINTEHIFEQD

-2997 PEVGFYIELNADYKK
+2997 PEVGFYIEPNADYKK
-3012 TLTHEIVHATMKS
+3012 TLTHEIVHATMKN
-3025 VLSNYYYLPRDEW
+3025 VLSNYYFNTKDDWR
-3038 KNLEYKHPELKHIR
+3038 NLEYKHPELKHIR
-3052 PLIDTLEK
+3052 PLMDTLEK
-3060 NAKQFVK
+3060 NAKQFAK
-3067 LYRFDPDIAQILAQD
+3067 LYRFDPDIVQILAQD
-3082 NENLADNFTHHN
+3082 NDNLADNFAHHN

-3150 RANPDSKSA
+3150 RAIPDSKST

-3186 GSEFTEK
+3186 GSGFTEK
-3193 DLGNNNNFVAES
+3193 DLENNNNFVAES

-3249 ELTTL
+3249 ELSTL

-3271 LLYVGGKVTALSD
+3271 LLYVGGKVNALSD

-3293 GFNITA
+3293 GFRITA
-3299 KEQNVFTMMSGIFNV
+3299 KEQNIFTMMSGIFNV

-3333 FTKGFVKTNVLSN
+3333 FTKGFVKTNVLTN

-3385 RKRFQSLSDKLTEI
+3385 RKRFESLSDKLTEV

-3432 SLDEEWKDKV
+3432 SLDEEWRDKV
-3442 YENELT
+3442 YENELA

-3469 KLMIAVTTVVN
+3469 KLMIAVSTVVN

-3486 QVDKDN
+3486 QIDKDN

-3567 YTEEMDRT
+3567 YTEEMDKT

-3587 LFTGNNLAQIS
+3587 LFTGNNLAQIRA
-3598 TVLTD
+3598 VLMD

-3610 IDSVQQEL
+3610 IDSVIQEL
-3618 SQLLAQEFGKDAQSV
+3618 SQLLVQEFGKDAQSV

-3654 SAGQGLSH
+3654 SAGQGFSH

-3672 SLHNLPMKLDP
+3672 SMHNLPLKLDP
-3683 ANEPERIDKYAPL
+3683 ATEPERIDKYAPL

-3716 AAQLIKSYP
+3716 AAQLIKDYP
-3725 AGMTEVLNSSNV
+3725 AGMAEVMNSSNV
-3737 VDEHYSQNHKYNH
+3737 IDTSYSQNHKYNH

-3769 VETKSPEYQRLMDLG
+3769 VETNSPEYHKLKDLG
-3784 YSLVQHIDKTGMSVL
+3784 YSLVQHIDKTGMSVM
-3799 RTNTAVTKRYQ
+3799 RTNTAITKRYQ

-3817 EQSIFGTSTV
+3817 EQSVFGTSTV

-3842 PDGQTVLRD
+3842 PDGQTALRD

-3878 VVTSSGLIATY
+3878 VVTSSGLISTY

-3911 IGNLA
+3911 IGNMA

-3922 SRTNSSNKANIDL
+3922 DRTNASNKANIDL

-3949 MKIDGKFKRKGNSQ
+3949 MKIDGNFKRKGNSQ

-4014 YSGSSALPKVV
+4014 YSGSSALPIVV
-4025 QDTLKGLFGVF
+4025 QDVLKGLFGVF
-4036 GLVKVNP
+4036 GIVKINP

-4090 PKVIVPDAREGL
+4090 PKAIVPDAREGL

-4112 SRKLEIEYRLGGTN
+4112 SRMLEIEYRLGSTN

-4140 FLKDSLDNNPV
+4140 FLRDSLDNNPV

-4178 FTYGHKLKEKLGINK
+4178 FTYGHKLKDKLGINR
-4193 LDRKYG
+4193 LDKKYG

-4246 FTNERAMNVIREE
+4246 FTSERAMNVIREE